1 MMRVATEIC
10 KEKTIDN
17 GSPSDSI
24 HLRSFHNRRSFTD
37 GRDTSST
44 LDSGSS
50 YEQLDNDI

>member
-1 MMRVATEIC
+1 MRVATEIC
-10 KEKTIDN
+10 KEKTFDN
-17 GSPSDSI
+17 GSPSDRI